1 MVDNSLGG
9 TIPTELGGMVALR
22 DLVIGY
28 NALKGKIPIELSNL
42 VQLRRLG
49 INSNALTGSIPP
61 AMVVNMANLTSL

>member
-1 MVDNSLGG
+1 
-9 TIPTELGGMVALR
+9 MVALR